1 MCCTAAGWLGP
12 AFPPPA
18 GLRTVGPL
26 VLDMTAAAA
35 APETPNTGTDITLL
49 QYATVHVKQTQTYQ
63 KIHLHHIEVNC
74 VISSIKQQCKTTGIK
89 NNFCI

>member
-1 MCCTAAGWLGP
+1 MCCTAVGWLGP
-12 AFPPPA
+12 ALAPPA

-49 QYATVHVKQTQTYQ
+49 QYAMVHGTKQ
-63 KIHLHHIEVNC
+63 IN
-74 VISSIKQQCKTTGIK
+74 K
-89 NNFCI
+89 NTRKFTFIT